1 MHEIS
6 RDVITMT
13 TPKAVQPVRS
23 EAGESNMTPE
33 PPAQIDAVIQGAIG
47 RRLRDSYGEIVNEK
61 VPDDLLDVLKRLKE
75 KEARGNAGEG

>member
-1 MHEIS
+1 
-6 RDVITMT
+6 
-13 TPKAVQPVRS
+13 
-23 EAGESNMTPE
+23 MTPE